1 MKFMLG
7 YLTDSVFK
15 TWGYDERLC
24 INLIHKEYSITIEEK
39 KTSVVQKSRNK
50 VTEMTIK
57 GQNVCDLA
65 NKGQWPT

>member
-24 INLIHKEYSITIEEK
+24 INLIHKELLSSK
-39 KTSVVQKSRNK
+39 KAETKLRK
-50 VTEMTIK
+50 
-57 GQNVCDLA
+57 
-65 NKGQWPT
+65 WP